1 MRSASFVV
9 MAREQ
14 LTLAID
20 RIKEPDRN
28 AQWGGR
34 SFYFFDFDDNI
45 AFLSTACYLFH
56 KITGERTEIT
66 SREFALHSEDVGVRG
81 PWMDYEIRWD
91 EHSGTFQNFRDP
103 HIPDVEKWF
112 ERAGE
117 RFVDDLAHAL
127 GFPEFH
133 WQGPSWAYFHHAVF
147 NQRPISVITA
157 RGHHPQTLKA
167 GISLFVKEGHLPQE
181 PNYLSLYPV
190 NHPEIRNQLSSSGE
204 KVSTAELK
212 RRAIRA
218 SVEEA
223 LRVYGYSEH
232 HRFGMSDDDPKNV
245 NAIMEEM
252 ALLKQKYPAMSFFVI
267 EARGGSVV
275 KTEVLTD
282 STNNE
287 KAPFEEQLRLWR

>member
-1 MRSASFVV
+1 
-9 MAREQ
+9 MARDQ
-14 LTLAID
+14 LSLAIH
-20 RIKEPDRN
+20 RTKEPDRN
-28 AQWGGR
+28 AQMGGR

-56 KITGERTEIT
+56 KTTGERAILT
-66 SREFALHSEDVGVRG
+66 SREFTLQSEEIGRSG
-81 PWMDYEIRWD
+81 PWQDYEIRWD
-91 EHSGTFQNFRDP
+91 EQAGTFQNFRDQYV
-103 HIPDVEKWF
+103 PDVEKWL
-112 ERAGE
+112 EGTGE
-117 RFVDDLAHAL
+117 KFVEDLAHAL

-147 NQRPISVITA
+147 NQRPLSVITA

-167 GISLFVKEGHLPQE
+167 GISLFVKEGHLPEE

-190 NHPEIRNQLSSSGE
+190 NHPEIRHQLSSGDE
-204 KVSTAELK
+204 NISTPELK

-223 LRVYGYSEH
+223 LRIYGYSDY

-245 NAIMEEM
+245 NAILEEM
-252 ALLKQKYPAMSFFVI
+252 TFLKQKYPAMSFFVI

-275 KTEVLTD
+275 KTEVLGN